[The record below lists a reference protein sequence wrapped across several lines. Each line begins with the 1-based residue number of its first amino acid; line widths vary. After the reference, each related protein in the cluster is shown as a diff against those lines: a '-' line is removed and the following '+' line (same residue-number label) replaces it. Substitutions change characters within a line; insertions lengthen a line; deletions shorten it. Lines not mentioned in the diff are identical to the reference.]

1 MEVRKATEK
10 LPYAVIMA
18 LLPMQLRLAW
28 GFILKLTQSSAKILK
43 KPMWEF
49 SKDKNSIID
58 YLPSCNF
65 ITYNRIFH

>member
-28 GFILKLTQSSAKILK
+28 GFILQLTQSSAKIL
-43 KPMWEF
+43 E
-49 SKDKNSIID
+49 IH
-58 YLPSCNF
+58 CGNF
-65 ITYNRIFH
+65 QKWKCYHWLLAFMLFYNL